1 MRAGGTAVMAATFGN
16 HIAPESLRLML
27 LAYGM
32 DHAYRVVSLEEIAHS
47 IPHVRRD
54 EVRDVLENLAQEG
67 LVTRFSG
74 RYCFNKTIPIE
85 LRQNIEQLITPS
97 GTIRKRTN

>member
-1 MRAGGTAVMAATFGN
+1 MAATFGT

-54 EVRDVLENLAQEG
+54 EVRDVLERLAQEG
-67 LVTRFSG
+67 LVTRFAG
-74 RYCFNKTIPIE
+74 RYCFNKAIPIE

>member
-1 MRAGGTAVMAATFGN
+1 MVAIRGKN
-16 HIAPESLRLML
+16 IAPESLRLIL

-32 DHAYRVVSLEEIAHS
+32 DHAYRVISLDEIAHF

-54 EVRDVLENLAQEG
+54 DMREALENLAQEG

-74 RYCFNKTIPIE
+74 RYCFNKAIPQE
-85 LRQNIEQLITPS
+85 LRHHIEHLITPS
-97 GTIRKRTN
+97 GTVRQISR

>member
-1 MRAGGTAVMAATFGN
+1 MAATFGTT

-27 LAYGM
+27 LSYGM

-54 EVRDVLENLAQEG
+54 EVRDALEVLAQEG

-74 RYCFNKTIPIE
+74 RYCFNKAIPIE
-85 LRQNIEQLITPS
+85 LRQSIEQLITPS

>member
-1 MRAGGTAVMAATFGN
+1 MAATFGN

-32 DHAYRVVSLEEIAHS
+32 NHAYRVLSLEEIAHA

-54 EVRDVLENLAQEG
+54 EVRNVLEKLALEG

-74 RYCFNKTIPIE
+74 RYCFNKAIPGE
-85 LRQNIEQLITPS
+85 VRQNIEQFITPS
-97 GTIRKRTN
+97 GSVRKVAY

>member
-1 MRAGGTAVMAATFGN
+1 VIASIFGN

-47 IPHVRRD
+47 IPHGRRD
-54 EVRDVLENLAQEG
+54 EVRNVLEELAQEG

-74 RYCFNKTIPIE
+74 RYCFNKAIPVE
-85 LRQNIEQLITPS
+85 LRHNIERFITPS
-97 GTIRKRTN
+97 GTIRQRTI

>member
-1 MRAGGTAVMAATFGN
+1 MAAAFGI
-16 HIAPESLRLML
+16 HIAPENLRLML
-27 LAYGM
+27 LSYGM
-32 DHAYRVVSLEEIAHS
+32 DHSYRVISLEEITQA

-54 EVRDVLENLAQEG
+54 EVQNVLENLAQEG

-85 LRQNIEQLITPS
+85 LRHNIDQLITPS
-97 GTIRKRTN
+97 GTVRKRTN